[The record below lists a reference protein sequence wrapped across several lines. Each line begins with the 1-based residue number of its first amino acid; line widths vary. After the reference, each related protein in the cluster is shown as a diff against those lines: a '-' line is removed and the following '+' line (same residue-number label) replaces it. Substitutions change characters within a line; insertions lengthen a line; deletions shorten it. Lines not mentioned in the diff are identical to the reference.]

1 MKRFILLLIVVLVAT
16 TNICLAQGGLNEIR
30 FKDWSDE
37 QWLDNDYIRELR
49 SYIDACARGEINDET
64 LEAHKE
70 LLDSKFCV
78 GSIDPAI
85 WGGAYIGFVF
95 LDEPSKIFYA
105 HVYGEVDEVLE
116 EVVSYEVRYV
126 VLSDR
131 TFSLNKEEILQ
142 LIKEH
147 PINKLW

>member
-1 MKRFILLLIVVLVAT
+1 MKRFILLLIVALVAT
-16 TNICLAQGGLNEIR
+16 TNICSAQGGLNEIR

-49 SYIDACARGEINDET
+49 SYIDAYARGEIYDET
-64 LEAHKE
+64 LEAHNE
-70 LLDSKFCV
+70 LLDSKFCI

-95 LDEPSKIFYA
+95 LDEPSRIFYA
-105 HVYGEVDEVLE
+105 HVYSEVDEDLE
-116 EVVSYEVRYV
+116 EVVGYEVRYV
-126 VLSDR
+126 MLSDR
-131 TFSLNKEEILQ
+131 TFSFNKEEILQ
-142 LIKEH
+142 YINEN